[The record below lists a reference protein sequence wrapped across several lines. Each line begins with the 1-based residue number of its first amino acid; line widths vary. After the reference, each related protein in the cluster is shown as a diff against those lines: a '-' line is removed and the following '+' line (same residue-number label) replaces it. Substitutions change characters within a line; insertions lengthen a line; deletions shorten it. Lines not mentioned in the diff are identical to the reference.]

1 MLPLVLLFGSPDAD
15 SRNPATTNSH
25 VPSGTLQKMI
35 VDNGSVT
42 MQLDLN
48 GLNGSNSLV
57 ARPVTLHFA
66 AAPNSFFPILVFNNL
81 LRGLEPGSIELVPE
95 NKAALPSALTAS
107 LKHLVI
113 EKSGPRSRFE
123 LAVRDGSSGFVFFNV
138 EGQQYDYDA
147 GAQSLTI
154 RGGRLLLSKEFA
166 NALGI
171 PSEAGS
177 PVGTISIGAVMQPIQ
192 VDQLVNGETTSMV
205 LPPMQHAFGSG
216 VPNLVPGPDV
226 IVGNIEDVAQF
237 DPPEGTQV
245 GLAIGTDSCN
255 NGDQPVDWYALPSND
270 HPVVPQNLYRM
281 SGGATNDERFEQI
294 GQQRLLP
301 PPARFL
307 LAHTEVND
315 LAHPVVARFRRKAAG
330 ADQIRFDF

>member
-1 MLPLVLLFGSPDAD
+1 MTRRIRTMLKIPLTGFALLSVLFFANS
-15 SRNPATTNSH
+15 SATYAAPPKQNTSTGLT
-25 VPSGTLQKMI
+25 GTLQKMI

-154 RGGRLLLSKEFA
+154 RGVRLLLSKEFA
-166 NALGI
+166 NA
-171 PSEAGS
+171 
-177 PVGTISIGAVMQPIQ
+177 
-192 VDQLVNGETTSMV
+192 
-205 LPPMQHAFGSG
+205 
-216 VPNLVPGPDV
+216 
-226 IVGNIEDVAQF
+226 
-237 DPPEGTQV
+237 
-245 GLAIGTDSCN
+245 
-255 NGDQPVDWYALPSND
+255 
-270 HPVVPQNLYRM
+270 
-281 SGGATNDERFEQI
+281 
-294 GQQRLLP
+294 
-301 PPARFL
+301 
-307 LAHTEVND
+307 
-315 LAHPVVARFRRKAAG
+315 
-330 ADQIRFDF
+330 